1 MQHAPVQVADLEAKP
16 IERRIFEGME
26 NMAFS
31 SLLIASAITTDGTK
45 PASIQN
51 GPRRL
56 KRIKELHWQTHAHS
70 SFDPQRIFRPV
81 ANPCGR

>member
-1 MQHAPVQVADLEAKP
+1 MTDFDPICDVGRTEIPQRSDL
-16 IERRIFEGME
+16 
-26 NMAFS
+26 
-31 SLLIASAITTDGTK
+31 LTSA
-45 PASIQN
+45 ACSIQN